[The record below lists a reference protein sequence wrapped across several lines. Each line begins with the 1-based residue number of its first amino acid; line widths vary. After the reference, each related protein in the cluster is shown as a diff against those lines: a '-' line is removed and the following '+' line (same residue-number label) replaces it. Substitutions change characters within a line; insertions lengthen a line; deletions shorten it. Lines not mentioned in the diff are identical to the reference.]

1 MAFGWRLPDFSPT
14 DSSVLL
20 GLSSEV
26 NRQSEMI
33 AYDVAF
39 SYLCLV
45 SLAMLP
51 LLYFMR
57 PAKHAHQAPLVDA
70 PTH

>member
-1 MAFGWRLPDFSPT
+1 LADGGL
-14 DSSVLL
+14 LL
-20 GLSSEV
+20 GLNAEV

-39 SYLCLV
+39 SYLCLA

-57 PAKHAHQAPLVDA
+57 PSRQAHATPLVDA
-70 PTH
+70 PAH